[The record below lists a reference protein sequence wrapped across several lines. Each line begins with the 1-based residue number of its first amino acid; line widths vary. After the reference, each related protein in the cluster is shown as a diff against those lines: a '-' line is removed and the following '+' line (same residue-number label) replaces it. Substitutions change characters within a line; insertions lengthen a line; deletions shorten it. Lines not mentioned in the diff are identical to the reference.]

1 MSVGENIRTRRE
13 ALGITRE
20 ELAKRT
26 EISFSQLSKIER
38 DEQKNPTIQ
47 SIIAISTALK
57 CSIDELIFK
66 EESLDS
72 NYLNKLI
79 NELPEKDKDTIK
91 KIAKGMALINQAES
105 MMHE

>member
-1 MSVGENIRTRRE
+1 MNIGENIKTRRK

-26 EISFSQLSKIER
+26 KISFSQLSKIET
-38 DEQKNPTIQ
+38 DGQKNPTIR
-47 SIIAISTALK
+47 SIIAISTALQ

-66 EESLDS
+66 ENTLNSS
-72 NYLNKLI
+72 HLNKLI
-79 NELPEKDKDTIK
+79 NELPEKDKDMIK

-105 MMHE
+105 MMHG